1 MAEEIPLNV
10 DRKSYFLRPDQPL
23 EGAPRRMFDGETETD
38 LAPAMQERA
47 RGVGLVMKRPQIAPN
62 TSLAFQATLY
72 AKEKGLDGEFHHAA
86 AKLYWETG
94 ANLGEMAVL
103 QQVAQEVGLDWTE
116 LEVRLQS
123 GHYRQQVLDEHA
135 DAKARD
141 VGVVPTYIVDGEYLK
156 GDVSLEDLEAAIRKA
171 SA

>member
-1 MAEEIPLNV
+1 VAEEIPLNV
-10 DRKSYFLRPDQPL
+10 DRKSYFLRPDQPP

-47 RGVGLVMKRPQIAPN
+47 RGVGLTMRRPPVAPN

-86 AKLYWETG
+86 AKAYWETG
-94 ANLGEMAVL
+94 VNLGEMAVL
-103 QQVAQEVGLDWTE
+103 QKVAQEVGLDWAE
-116 LEVRLQS
+116 LEGRLQS
-123 GHYRQQVLDEHA
+123 GHYQQQVMDEHA

-141 VGVVPTYIVDGEYLK
+141 VGVVPTYVVDGEYLK
-156 GDVSLEDLEAAIRKA
+156 GDVSLEDLQAAIRKA

>member
-1 MAEEIPLNV
+1 M
-10 DRKSYFLRPDQPL
+10 DRKSYFLRPDQPP
-23 EGAPRRMFDGETETD
+23 EGSPRRMFDGETETE

-62 TSLAFQATLY
+62 TSLVHQATAY
-72 AKEKGLDGEFHHAA
+72 AKEKGVDNEFHHAA

-94 ANLGEMAVL
+94 ANLGEMPVI
-103 QQVAQEVGLDWTE
+103 QQVAQEVGLDWSE
-116 LEVRLQS
+116 LEGRLQS
-123 GHYRQQVLDEHA
+123 GHYLPNVNA
-135 DAKARD
+135 DYEAAKAQD

-156 GDVSLEDLEAAIRKA
+156 GDVSLEDLQAAIRKA